1 MNQPT
6 MPPKVLRL
14 LVIFPNVM
22 SYILL
27 FGVVIFI
34 RTNLEELKAAD
45 ALTMWIIIAAVLGPI
60 SVYTTYSIAK
70 KIRRGTL

>member
-45 ALTMWIIIAAVLGPI
+45 ALTMWVIIAAVLGPI

>member
-45 ALTMWIIIAAVLGPI
+45 ALTMWLIIAAVLGPI

>member
-27 FGVVIFI
+27 VGVVIFI

-45 ALTMWIIIAAVLGPI
+45 ALTMWIIIAAILGPI